1 MSCILFSITLAL
13 SPRSIVSIAMY
24 YYLLFL
30 VSRTSGAFER
40 CVALFHVPSL
50 LNARRASRTMASP
63 MANICAN
70 FDQVGQ
76 VRVRACSDKAENPFF
91 IAVKN
96 RITLDD

>member
-1 MSCILFSITLAL
+1 
-13 SPRSIVSIAMY
+13 
-24 YYLLFL
+24 
-30 VSRTSGAFER
+30 
-40 CVALFHVPSL
+40 
-50 LNARRASRTMASP
+50 MASP